1 MSPGNE
7 GKVDSVMISSS
18 TIVPHDATHAD
29 KAQVREKGG
38 C

>member
-7 GKVDSVMISSS
+7 GKVDSVISSS

-29 KAQVREKGG
+29 KTQAREKGG